1 LHFQGS
7 LSAAKLLVAGESAEF
22 RISLC
27 LQRNFHKFFIGC
39 FGKNLEGMWLVKIFS
54 YVDEADSHGFHVPVD
69 LVRAFAIFCVVLLHA
84 AIESY
89 DQSVMTDPIIALY
102 NGTTSAYQ
110 SVAIVGVP
118 LFAILS
124 GALLL
129 RPSKTFEPIRVF
141 LMKRLGRL
149 GLAFAFWSAV
159 YFAWSFLVDAQPF
172 SWQAIVGGVFSNGA
186 YFHFWFFYLIGGLYL
201 ATPVLRIIVDKGG
214 RIVTRYLLVLWFVGT
229 SVMPLVLL
237 VSGVLLGT
245 GFALNNML
253 FLFTGFIGYFVF
265 GAYVTRIRASSRI
278 LIAGLLMG
286 IAWTLIGTY
295 FMIYPLNWVG
305 QYYFFFDTVSAN
317 VVLLSIS
324 IYMLLSK
331 APADWPG
338 KTKHSRLHAIVH
350 FISANT
356 LPIYLFHVMIL
367 ESIHRGYFGFKLSL
381 VSMNPIVEIP
391 LAAAIAF
398 VITIALIWL
407 MTRFPILTKLIGS
420 ASF

>member
-1 LHFQGS
+1 
-7 LSAAKLLVAGESAEF
+7 
-22 RISLC
+22 
-27 LQRNFHKFFIGC
+27 
-39 FGKNLEGMWLVKIFS
+39 MWLVKIFS
-54 YVDEADSHGFHVPVD
+54 YVDEADSHAFHLPVD
-69 LVRAFAIFCVVLLHA
+69 LIRAFAIFCVVLLHA

-141 LMKRLGRL
+141 LRKRLGRL
-149 GLAFAFWSAV
+149 GLAFAFWSAI

-201 ATPVLRIIVDKGG
+201 ATPVLRIVVDKGG

-286 IAWTLIGTY
+286 IVWTLIGTY

-317 VVLLSIS
+317 VVLVSIS

-338 KTKHSRLHAIVH
+338 KTKHSRLHAIIQ

-398 VITIALIWL
+398 VITIALIWVI
-407 MTRFPILTKLIGS
+407 TRLPILTKLIGS